1 MNKNE
6 GLKNKIVRI
15 SKMDNKSIEI
25 LEVSEIS
32 TPANDSSVR
41 AYKCP
46 RCDRLFSSSSLAED
60 CLKAHV
66 MTITED

>member
-1 MNKNE
+1 
-6 GLKNKIVRI
+6 
-15 SKMDNKSIEI
+15 MDNKSIEI